1 MRTGQHYSRAQEKGF
16 KTTQVNMGDLKRT
29 PQSILKKRRGDYGD
43 GSAVGSPL
51 DSKYKLTLVS
61 AERSRLK

>member
-1 MRTGQHYSRAQEKGF
+1 M
-16 KTTQVNMGDLKRT
+16 NMGDLKRT